1 MFSVCETLR
10 SEPSASITRIDLIDL
25 ASAPAWWSVP
35 WALTEIEPPTLKMS
49 VDCMARTAKRGCST
63 FWISCQVAPGCTVT
77 ERVFSLS
84 TILLKPRIS
93 STMPPLRKACP
104 PMLWRTP
111 AVVIDN
117 LLSRAKASV
126 LPMSSTL
133 CTSTT
138 P

>member
-1 MFSVCETLR
+1 M
-10 SEPSASITRIDLIDL
+10 
-25 ASAPAWWSVP
+25 P
-35 WALTEIEPPTLKMS
+35 WALTEIEPPTVKMS

-77 ERVFSLS
+77 DRVLSFS
-84 TILLKPRIS
+84 TIRLKPRMS
-93 STMPPLRKACP
+93 STTPPLRNAWP

-111 AVVIDN
+111 AVVIDS
-117 LLSRAKASV
+117 LLSRANASV
-126 LPMSSTL
+126 LAMSSTL

>member
-1 MFSVCETLR
+1 M
-10 SEPSASITRIDLIDL
+10 
-25 ASAPAWWSVP
+25 P
-35 WALTEIEPPTLKMS
+35 WALTEIEPPTLKIS

-63 FWISCQVAPGCTVT
+63 FWMSCQVAPGCTVT
-77 ERVFSLS
+77 DRELSFS
-84 TILLKPRIS
+84 TILLKPRMS

-111 AVVIDN
+111 AVVTES

-126 LPMSSTL
+126 FAISSTL
-133 CTSTT
+133 RTSTT